1 MTDNIKRNNSNY
13 GSSYNYRQ
21 YRGNFLT
28 PFLEQKQVTIVYV
41 HGFLGTK
48 KTFHEFP
55 ELLKDALK
63 IYNVEVFNKVFP
75 AFDTNGVFDDFVN
88 MIISWL
94 YSQDIAHP
102 IILMGH
108 SMGGILN
115 ADVYRKISKGDVQ
128 PEFKD
133 KTPPKI
139 VGVFGFDTPYFGLSS
154 SIAGAGV
161 RKLKESITKV
171 SSYISTNYA
180 NELNDGRKLSE
191 DDNMKL
197 LESAHSH
204 QNEIP
209 EYRRE
214 SQLSQ
219 ENRIIQQV
227 NTNTI
232 TNIGSNST
240 SNGRRRWKLL
250 SNVVLGTA
258 NIAALGTA
266 LLDSGARGAVIDGG
280 YQLWNEST
288 QYITNYIKFLE
299 PLIEIKKQYQRV
311 DDLINSA
318 RRTIICGGERFKFKN
333 YYPITQTKNKD
344 GTINSSTFICLPQEI
359 RYLKFFDPVL
369 GPSNAPDVVYSHT
382 KMFNS
387 RLNADNMHA
396 LADKCLV
403 DLYKVIRIYYLLIQI
418 Y

>member
-1 MTDNIKRNNSNY
+1 MSY
-13 GSSYNYRQ
+13 GASYNYKQ

-28 PFLEQKQVTIVYV
+28 PFLDRKEVTIVYV
-41 HGFLGTK
+41 HGFLGNK
-48 KTFHEFP
+48 RTFHEFP
-55 ELLKDALK
+55 ELLKNALS
-63 IYNVEVFNKVFP
+63 IYNVKVTNKVFP

-94 YSQDIAHP
+94 YSEEITHP

-115 ADVYRKISKGDVQ
+115 ADVYRKISKGDVE

-161 RKLKESITKV
+161 RKLKESFTKA
-171 SSYISTNYA
+171 TNRMATYLA
-180 NELNDGRKLSE
+180 SEMIDGRR
-191 DDNMKL
+191 L
-197 LESAHSH
+197 LESDNTRLLEDGRSH

-214 SQLSQ
+214 SRLSQ
-219 ENRIIQQV
+219 ENRLIQQV
-227 NTNTI
+227 NANTI
-232 TNIGSNST
+232 TNIANNAT
-240 SNGRRRWKLL
+240 SESRRHWKLL

-258 NIAALGTA
+258 NLAALGTA
-266 LLDSGARGAVIDGG
+266 LLDRETREAAIDGSIH
-280 YQLWNEST
+280 LVNDST
-288 QYITNYIKFLE
+288 QYITNYARFLE

-318 RRTIICGGERFKFKN
+318 RRSIICGGERFKFKN
-333 YYPITQTKNKD
+333 YYPITQKKNRD
-344 GTINSSTFICLPQEI
+344 GTVNSSTFICLPQEI

-369 GPSNAPDVVYSHT
+369 GPENSPDVVYSHT

-387 RLNADNMHA
+387 RLNVENMNK

-403 DLYKVIRIYYLLIQI
+403 DLYKVLRTLD
-418 Y
+418 

>member
-1 MTDNIKRNNSNY
+1 MSSNNLNY
-13 GSSYNYRQ
+13 GASFNYKQ

-48 KTFHEFP
+48 RTFHEFP

-94 YSQDIAHP
+94 YSQEIKHP
-102 IILMGH
+102 IVLMGH

-115 ADVYRKISKGDVQ
+115 ADVYRKIKNGDVK
-128 PEFKD
+128 PEFKN

-154 SIAGAGV
+154 SIAGASV
-161 RKLKESITKV
+161 RKIKETFSKATTRV
-171 SSYISTNYA
+171 ASYLAANYA
-180 NELNDGRKLSE
+180 NELSDGR
-191 DDNMKL
+191 L
-197 LESAHSH
+197 LEGGNTRLIEDGHSH

-214 SQLSQ
+214 NTLSQ

-227 NTNTI
+227 NANTI
-232 TNIGSNST
+232 TNIANNNTSNS
-240 SNGRRRWKLL
+240 RRRWKLL

-258 NIAALGTA
+258 NMAALGTA
-266 LLDSGARGAVIDGG
+266 LLDSETRSAFIDGG
-280 YQLWNEST
+280 QKILTDST
-288 QYITNYIKFLE
+288 QYLTNYARFLE
-299 PLIEIKKQYQRV
+299 PLLEFQKQYQRV

-318 RRTIICGGERFKFKN
+318 RLSIICGGERFKFKN
-333 YYPITQTKNKD
+333 YYPITRTKNRD
-344 GTINSSTFICLPQEI
+344 GSINSSTFICLPQEI
-359 RYLKFFDPVL
+359 RYLKYFDPVL
-369 GPSNAPDVVYSHT
+369 GPENAPDVVYSHT

-387 RLNADNMHA
+387 RLNVDNMNA
-396 LADKCLV
+396 LVDKCLV
-403 DLYKVIRIYYLLIQI
+403 DLYKVIRST
-418 Y
+418 

>member
-1 MTDNIKRNNSNY
+1 MNRSNSNY
-13 GSSYNYRQ
+13 GSTYNYKQ

-28 PFLEQKQVTIVYV
+28 PFLDKKQVTIVYV
-41 HGFLGTK
+41 HGFLGNK
-48 KTFHEFP
+48 HTFHEFP

-63 IYNVEVFNKVFP
+63 IYNIEVFNKVFP

-94 YSQDIAHP
+94 YSQEISYP

-115 ADVYRKISKGDVQ
+115 ADVYRKISNGDVN
-128 PEFKD
+128 PEYKD

-139 VGVFGFDTPYFGLSS
+139 VGVFGFDTPFFGLSS
-154 SIAGAGV
+154 SIAGASV
-161 RKLKESITKV
+161 RKIKESFSKATTKV
-171 SSYISTNYA
+171 ASYLATNYA
-180 NELNDGRKLSE
+180 NEMNDGT
-191 DDNMKL
+191 KL
-197 LESAHSH
+197 LEDGHTKLLENGQSH
-204 QNEIP
+204 QNDIP

-214 SQLSQ
+214 NNLSQ

-232 TNIGSNST
+232 TNIASNSS

-258 NIAALGTA
+258 NIAVLGSA
-266 LLDSGARGAVIDGG
+266 LLDSETRSTVI
-280 YQLWNEST
+280 NEGIQMWSENT
-288 QYITNYIKFLE
+288 SYITNYARFLE

-318 RRTIICGGERFKFKN
+318 RRSIICGGERFKFKN
-333 YYPITQTKNKD
+333 YYPITQRKNRD
-344 GTINSSTFICLPQEI
+344 GTIHRSTFICLPEQI

-369 GPSNAPDVVYSHT
+369 GPNNAPDVVYSHT

-387 RLNADNMHA
+387 RLNVDNMNV
-396 LADKCLV
+396 LKDKCIV
-403 DLYKVIRIYYLLIQI
+403 DLYKVIRST
-418 Y
+418 